1 MSYTGVYDKTIYYN
15 PVSKYCVISVKTNDQ
30 TVPQKA
36 RSAFQHRDRL
46 IRFTAVGYELPQTD
60 RVSMILSGEWQ
71 NGKYGPQLQVDSF
84 EEIVPQTKDGV
95 RGYLSSRLIK
105 GVGEKT
111 ADLIVERFGAD
122 ALQILE
128 KQPERLLE
136 IKGITPAKLEE
147 IKASYDES
155 RCLRG
160 LMLLLSPFGITPA
173 TATKIYEHF
182 GAKSVDILQK
192 NPFELCQISGFGFK
206 RVDAIVRKGDCKL
219 NDPMRI
225 HGAIY
230 AALDTGR
237 NENGHLYL
245 ELEALLKESNRLLND
260 RIASDQVRV
269 TNEEIVAVLEQMVL
283 KGEVVSNKNR
293 VFKYC
298 HDFLVGTR
306 T

>member
-111 ADLIVERFGAD
+111 A
-122 ALQILE
+122 
-128 KQPERLLE
+128 
-136 IKGITPAKLEE
+136 
-147 IKASYDES
+147 ES
-155 RCLRG
+155 CG
-160 LMLLLSPFGITPA
+160 
-173 TATKIYEHF
+173 
-182 GAKSVDILQK
+182 
-192 NPFELCQISGFGFK
+192 
-206 RVDAIVRKGDCKL
+206 
-219 NDPMRI
+219 
-225 HGAIY
+225 
-230 AALDTGR
+230 
-237 NENGHLYL
+237 
-245 ELEALLKESNRLLND
+245 
-260 RIASDQVRV
+260 
-269 TNEEIVAVLEQMVL
+269 
-283 KGEVVSNKNR
+283 
-293 VFKYC
+293 
-298 HDFLVGTR
+298 
-306 T
+306 

>member
-30 TVPQKA
+30 SIPQKA

-60 RVSMILSGEWQ
+60 RVSMILNGEWQ
-71 NGKYGPQLQVDSF
+71 NGKYGPQLQVESC

-136 IKGITPAKLEE
+136 IRGITPSKLEE
-147 IKASYDES
+147 IKASYD
-155 RCLRG
+155 
-160 LMLLLSPFGITPA
+160 
-173 TATKIYEHF
+173 
-182 GAKSVDILQK
+182 
-192 NPFELCQISGFGFK
+192 
-206 RVDAIVRKGDCKL
+206 
-219 NDPMRI
+219 
-225 HGAIY
+225 
-230 AALDTGR
+230 
-237 NENGHLYL
+237 
-245 ELEALLKESNRLLND
+245 
-260 RIASDQVRV
+260 
-269 TNEEIVAVLEQMVL
+269 
-283 KGEVVSNKNR
+283 
-293 VFKYC
+293 
-298 HDFLVGTR
+298 
-306 T
+306 